1 MKYLITAF
9 LMALLTGCG
18 DTSNQIGGATYHLG
32 DNKIVFYITNHPK
45 DTVIEDTTYFVRYM
59 INNMYSK
66 GHIIEKLKTE
76 KDSVV
81 NILNIIKTKYKYY
94 HQTAQQ

>member
-9 LMALLTGCG
+9 LMALLTGFG
-18 DTSNQIGGATYHLG
+18 DTSNKIGGATYHLG
-32 DNKIVFYITNHPK
+32 DNKIIFIIRNEPK
-45 DTVIEDTTYFVRYM
+45 DTIIEDTTAFVRYM
-59 INNMYSK
+59 INDMFSK
-66 GHIIEKLKTE
+66 GHIIKKLKTE

-94 HQTAQQ
+94 YQTAQQ